1 MLEKFVELKILK
13 ASDYSDNYLSWM
25 NDKDVVKYSE
35 NRFKSFSKK
44 GQIDYIKSFI
54 NNKKNF
60 LYGIF
65 FKKKHIG
72 NIVLGPIKNKTSEI
86 TYMIG
91 NKTYWGMGIGSL
103 AIYLIIQKA
112 KHKHK
117 LSKLSAGCA
126 SKNLASAKVLLKN
139 NFKLDKV
146 VKNHFNFDNEKMD
159 LNIYILEIN

>member
-44 GQIDYIKSFI
+44 GQINYINSFI
-54 NNKKNF
+54 DNKKNF

-91 NKTYWGMGIGSL
+91 DKNYWGMGIGSFV
-103 AIYLIIQKA
+103 IHLIINKA
-112 KHKHK
+112 KHEHK

-126 SKNLASAKVLLKN
+126 SKNFASARILLKN
-139 NFKLDKV
+139 NFKLDKI
-146 VKNHFNFDNEKMD
+146 VKNHFSFDSEKMD
-159 LNIYILEIN
+159 LNLYCLDID